1 MPFLIGI
8 KQLHRWLFMI
18 PENPCGGLSVGR
30 VIMAVSAMC
39 MTLVLLTG
47 GGHLVAQE
55 QEGAEEPSDSKYQQK
70 LLLICL

>member
-18 PENPCGGLSVGR
+18 PENPCEGLSVGR
-30 VIMAVSAMC
+30 VIMAVSTMC

-47 GGHLVAQE
+47 GVIWW
-55 QEGAEEPSDSKYQQK
+55 PKSKK
-70 LLLICL
+70 TLKNRLTVSTNKSFR